1 MEEEAKMSMRA
12 VFVEGT
18 AEEVADFAQ
27 RTGLMAASNGVSPEP
42 DDVMDRFVRE
52 RTKGN
57 TEKERLTQAY
67 LAGARELGLRVQP
80 GPTDKEGREKPYLFG
95 RLTGPDENRV
105 GNVMY
110 LRPSS
115 GLLEV
120 RLPWEEVKGWG
131 TYTRR
136 IDSKRAPEVFARVK
150 HQVAIR
156 LANDAAVTEA
166 IELTKRA
173 VQYATTGR
181 W

>member
-1 MEEEAKMSMRA
+1 MRA

-27 RTGLMAASNGVSPEP
+27 RTGLAVASNGMSPEP
-42 DDVMDRFVRE
+42 DNLVDRFVRE

-67 LAGARELGLRVQP
+67 LAGARDLGLRVQP
-80 GPTDKEGREKPYLFG
+80 GPTDKEGREKPYLSG

-105 GNVMY
+105 GNVIY

-115 GLLEV
+115 GLLDI
-120 RLPWEEVKGWG
+120 RLPWDEVKGRV
-131 TYTRR
+131 THAQR
-136 IDSKRAPEVFARVK
+136 IDSKRSPEDFARVK

-156 LANDAAVTEA
+156 LIGDAAVTEA
-166 IELTKRA
+166 IKLTKRA
-173 VQYATTGR
+173 VEYATAGR
-181 W
+181 E

>member
-1 MEEEAKMSMRA
+1 MMRA

-27 RTGLMAASNGVSPEP
+27 RTGLVVASSDASPEP
-42 DDVMDRFVRE
+42 DSVVDRFVRE

-80 GPTDKEGREKPYLFG
+80 GPPDKEGREKPYLNG
-95 RLTGPDENRV
+95 RLTSPDENQV
-105 GNVMY
+105 GNVIS

-115 GLLEV
+115 GLLMV
-120 RLPWEEVKGWG
+120 RLPWDAVKGSV
-131 TYTRR
+131 TYAHRV
-136 IDSKRAPEVFARVK
+136 DSQRSPELFAKVK
-150 HQVAIR
+150 HQVDIR
-156 LANDAAVTEA
+156 LIDDATVTEA
-166 IELTKRA
+166 IKLTKRA
-173 VQYATTGR
+173 MEYATTGR

>member
-1 MEEEAKMSMRA
+1 MMRA

-27 RTGLMAASNGVSPEP
+27 RTGLVVADNGVSPEP
-42 DDVMDRFVRE
+42 DNVVDRFVRE

-67 LAGARELGLRVQP
+67 LAGARDLGLHVQL
-80 GPTDKEGREKPYLFG
+80 GPTDKEGREKPYLTG

-105 GNVMY
+105 GNVIY

-115 GLLEV
+115 GLVEV
-120 RLPWEEVKGWG
+120 RLPWDEVTGRLAHA
-131 TYTRR
+131 RR
-136 IDSKRAPEVFARVK
+136 IDSKRSPEVFAKVK
-150 HQVAIR
+150 HQVSIR
-156 LANDAAVTEA
+156 LVSDDAVTEA
-166 IELTKRA
+166 IKLTKRA
-173 VQYATTGR
+173 VEYATTGR

>member
-1 MEEEAKMSMRA
+1 MRA

-27 RTGLMAASNGVSPEP
+27 RTGLVVASNGVSPEP
-42 DDVMDRFVRE
+42 DSVVDRFVRE

-67 LAGARELGLRVQP
+67 LAGARELSLRVQP
-80 GPTDKEGREKPYLFG
+80 GPTDKEGREKPYLSG
-95 RLTGPDENRV
+95 RLTGPDENLV
-105 GNVMY
+105 GNVIY

-120 RLPWEEVKGWG
+120 RLPWDEVKGWV
-131 TYTRR
+131 THAQR
-136 IDSKRAPEVFARVK
+136 IDSKRSPEVFAKVK

-156 LANDAAVTEA
+156 LVSDATVTEA
-166 IELTKRA
+166 IKLTKRA
-173 VQYATTGR
+173 VEYATTGQ

>member
-1 MEEEAKMSMRA
+1 MMRA

-18 AEEVADFAQ
+18 SEEVADFAR
-27 RTGLMAASNGVSPEP
+27 RTGLVGASNGVSPEP
-42 DDVMDRFVRE
+42 DSVVDRFVRE

-80 GPTDKEGREKPYLFG
+80 GATDKEGREKPYLTG

-105 GNVMY
+105 GNIMY

-115 GLLEV
+115 GRLDV
-120 RLPWEEVKGWG
+120 RLPWDEAKGWV
-131 TYTRR
+131 THAQR
-136 IDSKRAPEVFARVK
+136 IDSKRSAEVFAKVK
-150 HQVAIR
+150 HQVSIR
-156 LANDAAVTEA
+156 LVNDATVTEA
-166 IELTKRA
+166 IKLTKQA
-173 VQYATTGR
+173 VEYATTGR

>member
-1 MEEEAKMSMRA
+1 MRA

-27 RTGLMAASNGVSPEP
+27 RTGLVAASTDVSPEP

-67 LAGARELGLRVQP
+67 LAGARELGLRLQP
-80 GPTDKEGREKPYLFG
+80 GPPDKEGQPKLYLTG
-95 RLTGPDENRV
+95 RLTGPDETRV
-105 GNVMY
+105 GNVIY

-115 GLLEV
+115 GMLDV
-120 RLPWEEVKGWG
+120 RLPWDEVDGSV
-131 TYTRR
+131 THAQR
-136 IDSKRAPEVFARVK
+136 IDTKQAPEKFARAK
-150 HQVAIR
+150 HQVKIW
-156 LANDAAVTEA
+156 LGSDAAIAEA
-166 IELTKRA
+166 IELTKQA
-173 VQYATTGR
+173 VEYATTGR

>member
-1 MEEEAKMSMRA
+1 MMRA

-27 RTGLMAASNGVSPEP
+27 RTGLMVASDGVSPEL
-42 DDVMDRFVRE
+42 DNVVDRFVRE

-67 LAGARELGLRVQP
+67 LAGARDLGLSVQP
-80 GPTDKEGREKPYLFG
+80 GPTDKQGREKPYLSG

-105 GNVMY
+105 GNVIY

-120 RLPWEEVKGWG
+120 RLPWDGVEGWV
-131 TYTRR
+131 TQAQR
-136 IDSKRAPEVFARVK
+136 IDSKRSPELFARVK
-150 HQVAIR
+150 HQVTIR
-156 LANDAAVTEA
+156 LFSDAAVTEA
-166 IELTKRA
+166 IKLTERA
-173 VQYATTGR
+173 VEYATTGR

>member
-1 MEEEAKMSMRA
+1 MMRA

-27 RTGLMAASNGVSPEP
+27 RTGLVVASNGVSPEP
-42 DDVMDRFVRE
+42 DNVVDRFVRE

-80 GPTDKEGREKPYLFG
+80 GPTDKEGREKPYLTG

-105 GNVMY
+105 GNVIY

-120 RLPWEEVKGWG
+120 RVPWDEVKGRVKG
-131 TYTRR
+131 AQR
-136 IDSKRAPEVFARVK
+136 IDSKRPPEVFARVK
-150 HQVAIR
+150 HQVSIR
-156 LANDAAVTEA
+156 LVGDDAVTEA
-166 IELTKRA
+166 IKLTKLA
-173 VQYATTGR
+173 VECGATGR

>member
-1 MEEEAKMSMRA
+1 MRA

-27 RTGLMAASNGVSPEP
+27 RTGLVAASNGVSPEP
-42 DDVMDRFVRE
+42 DSVVDRFVRE

-67 LAGARELGLRVQP
+67 LAGAGDLGLHVQP
-80 GPTDKEGREKPYLFG
+80 GPTDKEGREKPYLTG
-95 RLTGPDENRV
+95 RLTRPDENRV
-105 GNVMY
+105 GNVIY

-120 RLPWEEVKGWG
+120 RLPWDEVNGRV
-131 TYTRR
+131 TYAQR
-136 IDSKRAPEVFARVK
+136 IDSKRSPEVFAKLK
-150 HQVAIR
+150 HQVAVR
-156 LANDAAVTEA
+156 LVSDAAVTEA
-166 IELTKRA
+166 IKLTSRA
-173 VQYATTGR
+173 VEYATTGR